1 MADIKIEGVE
11 RLSRK
16 LDQLGGKLGANA
28 LKAAVRKSTQPVVRE
43 MRARIPVG
51 SRIHKTYKGLIVGPG
66 FARRS
71 ISRRTKKSRV
81 GLSHVIGIRA
91 QAFYAINFLDL
102 GPHAIIS
109 RGKRSIKPYTLRRR
123 PWFLSVF
130 VRNQGKI
137 TRDLSKQMKLQID
150 KATRSG

>member
-1 MADIKIEGVE
+1 MADIKIDGVA

-16 LDQLGGKLGANA
+16 LDNLGAKLGAKA
-28 LKAAVRKSTQPVVRE
+28 LKAAVRKSTEPVVRE
-43 MRARIPVG
+43 MRALIPVG
-51 SRIHKTYKGLIVGPG
+51 SRIHKTYKGLYVGPG

-71 ISRRTKKSRV
+71 ISRRTKKSRA

-102 GPHAIIS
+102 GPHTVIH

-130 VRNQGKI
+130 IRNQGRI

-150 KATRSG
+150 KVSRG

>member
-1 MADIKIEGVE
+1 MADLKIEGIAG
-11 RLSRK
+11 LSRK
-16 LDQLGGKLGANA
+16 LDKLGAKLGAKA

-43 MRARIPVG
+43 MRSLIPVG

-71 ISRRTKKSRV
+71 ISRRTKKSRG
-81 GLSHVIGIRA
+81 GLSHVIGIGA

-102 GPHAIIS
+102 GPHAIIK
-109 RGKRSIKPYTLRRR
+109 RGRRSIKPYTLRRR

-130 VRNQGKI
+130 VRNQGNI
-137 TRDLSKQMKLQID
+137 ARSLSKSMKTEID
-150 KATRSG
+150 KVTRGQ